1 MIVPVDMDR
10 RATKGISDL
19 FEVIAEIK
27 RKDKFDY
34 MLVKT
39 KIDARNKIMLKA
51 TEDRISEMDWTVSKT
66 AIRTSEDFKKATE
79 EKMPICYYARNS
91 KSHQDY
97 MSLTNEFLDHLKI
110 PGERYS
116 EEVA

>member
-1 MIVPVDMDR
+1 MTSKCRIGD
-10 RATKGISDL
+10 SH
-19 FEVIAEIK
+19 EIQCNQNCHQSFWGLW
-27 RKDKFDY
+27 DH
-34 MLVKT
+34 
-39 KIDARNKIMLKA
+39 ACKIMLKA

-116 EEVA
+116 VEVA